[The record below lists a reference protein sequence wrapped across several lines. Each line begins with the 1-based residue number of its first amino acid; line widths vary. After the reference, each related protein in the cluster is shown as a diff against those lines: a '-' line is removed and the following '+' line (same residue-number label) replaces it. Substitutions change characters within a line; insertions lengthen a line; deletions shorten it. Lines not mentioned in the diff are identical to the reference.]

1 MAFNGRRGP
10 NISQFLRELHENP
23 TLVDSDPAFS
33 MDDQDL
39 SMFTNTEFFD
49 LETGQNTDFQ
59 PPAQQPTKPST
70 ESVSAASTAVS
81 PLSEDAITTTM
92 ADFTPMDFMTTG
104 DFNFPDFNAAYSS
117 PSITSYQDNLG
128 NLHQPIQPGPQPVYS
143 SSGGVGHAHGHATRH
158 NGFAGASQ
166 TPPRIA
172 AAEKRKPDALNPATR
187 AITFEEQT
195 RVAAE
200 EDKRRRNT
208 AASARFRIKKKQREQ
223 ALEKSAKEMTEK
235 VTALEGR
242 IQQLETENKWLKS
255 IVLEKNAGNEEFL
268 GKLLEDFKSKH
279 ANAAQRNGI
288 DIEADAAVAAISDE
302 ENETRDSS
310 G

>member
-1 MAFNGRRGP
+1 MTYNGRRGP
-10 NISQFLRELHENP
+10 NISLFLRELHENP
-23 TLVDSDPAFS
+23 TLVENDPAFS
-33 MDDQDL
+33 MDDTDL

-59 PPAQQPTKPST
+59 PPPQHHLKPDPGSST
-70 ESVSAASTAVS
+70 ASSAVS
-81 PLSEDAITTTM
+81 PHNEGFITAIS
-92 ADFTPMDFMTTG
+92 DFNHMDFLAAG
-104 DFNFPDFNAAYSS
+104 DFNFPDYNANYSS
-117 PSITSYQDNLG
+117 PTISSYQDNLG
-128 NLHQPIQPGPQPVYS
+128 ALHRHIQPSHPSVYS
-143 SSGGVGHAHGHATRH
+143 AANSASHSHARPHSNYTT
-158 NGFAGASQ
+158 ASQ
-166 TPPRIA
+166 TPPRIGSTT
-172 AAEKRKPDALNPATR
+172 EKRKADVLAPSPHATS
-187 AITFEEQT
+187 FDDQT

-223 ALEKSAKEMTEK
+223 ALEKSAKEMNDK
-235 VTALEGR
+235 MHALDTR

-268 GKLLEDFKSKH
+268 TKLLEDFKSKH
-279 ANAAQRNGI
+279 ANASSIGDF
-288 DIEADAAVAAISDE
+288 DIELEPAVALVSDE

>member
-1 MAFNGRRGP
+1 MTYNGRRGP

-23 TLVDSDPAFS
+23 TLVENDPAFS
-33 MDDQDL
+33 MDDTDL

-59 PPAQQPTKPST
+59 PQHQHAPKPAS
-70 ESVSAASTAVS
+70 ESNTASSAVS
-81 PLSEDAITTTM
+81 PLSEDAMTTI
-92 ADFTPMDFMTTG
+92 ADFSHIDFMTTG
-104 DFNFPDFNAAYSS
+104 DFNFPDFGATYSS
-117 PSITSYQDNLG
+117 PTIPSYQDNLG
-128 NLHQPIQPGPQPVYS
+128 ALHQPIQPGPPSVYS
-143 SSGGVGHAHGHATRH
+143 AASSVSHARPHH
-158 NGFAGASQ
+158 NSYTTASQ

-172 AAEKRKPDALNPATR
+172 AAEKRKADVLAPPPRAMNFEDQTR
-187 AITFEEQT
+187 A
-195 RVAAE
+195 AAE

-223 ALEKSAKEMTEK
+223 ALEKSAKEMNDK
-235 VTALEGR
+235 VHALDTR

-268 GKLLEDFKSKH
+268 SKLLEDFKSKH
-279 ANAAQRNGI
+279 ASTSSRSGS
-288 DIEADAAVAAISDE
+288 EGELDAAVAVVSDE

>member
-1 MAFNGRRGP
+1 MAYNVRRGP

-23 TLVDSDPAFS
+23 TLVENDPAFS
-33 MDDQDL
+33 MDDTDL

-59 PPAQQPTKPST
+59 PQHPQHQPKPDPESSST
-70 ESVSAASTAVS
+70 SSAVS
-81 PLSEDAITTTM
+81 PLNEGSIAGIS
-92 ADFTPMDFMTTG
+92 DFNHMDFLAAG
-104 DFNFPDFNAAYSS
+104 DFNFPDYGATYTS
-117 PSITSYQDNLG
+117 PTIPSYQDNLG
-128 NLHQPIQPGPQPVYS
+128 GLHRHIQPSHPSVFSAAS
-143 SSGGVGHAHGHATRH
+143 SANQGHARPHSNYTT
-158 NGFAGASQ
+158 ASQ

-172 AAEKRKPDALNPATR
+172 SAAEKRKADVLAPPPRAASFEDQTR
-187 AITFEEQT
+187 A
-195 RVAAE
+195 AAE

-223 ALEKSAKEMTEK
+223 ALEKSAKEMNDK
-235 VTALEGR
+235 VHALDTR

-268 GKLLEDFKSKH
+268 SKLLEDFKSKH
-279 ANAAQRNGI
+279 ANAAGI
-288 DIEADAAVAAISDE
+288 SEADIELEPAVVLVSDE
-302 ENETRDSS
+302 ENETLDSS

>member
-1 MAFNGRRGP
+1 MTYNGRRGP

-23 TLVDSDPAFS
+23 TLVENDPAFS
-33 MDDQDL
+33 MDDTDL

-59 PPAQQPTKPST
+59 PQHPQQPPKPGS
-70 ESVSAASTAVS
+70 ESNSASSAVS
-81 PLSEDAITTTM
+81 PLSEDAMTTI
-92 ADFTPMDFMTTG
+92 ADFTNMDFMTTG
-104 DFNFPDFNAAYSS
+104 DFNFPDFGATYSS
-117 PSITSYQDNLG
+117 PTIPSYQDNLSS
-128 NLHQPIQPGPQPVYS
+128 LHQPIQPGPPSVYS
-143 SSGGVGHAHGHATRH
+143 AASSVSHGHARTH
-158 NGFAGASQ
+158 HTNYTTASQ

-172 AAEKRKPDALNPATR
+172 AAEKRKADVLAPPPR
-187 AITFEEQT
+187 AMSFEEQT
-195 RVAAE
+195 RAAAE

-223 ALEKSAKEMTEK
+223 ALEKSAKEMNDK
-235 VTALEGR
+235 VHALDSR

-268 GKLLEDFKSKH
+268 SKLLEDFKSKH
-279 ANAAQRNGI
+279 NSTASRNGA
-288 DIEADAAVAAISDE
+288 EGEPETAVAVVSDE

>member
-1 MAFNGRRGP
+1 M
-10 NISQFLRELHENP
+10 S
-23 TLVDSDPAFS
+23 S
-33 MDDQDL
+33 
-39 SMFTNTEFFD
+39 
-49 LETGQNTDFQ
+49 
-59 PPAQQPTKPST
+59 
-70 ESVSAASTAVS
+70 
-81 PLSEDAITTTM
+81 
-92 ADFTPMDFMTTG
+92 G
-104 DFNFPDFNAAYSS
+104 DFNFPDFGATYSS
-117 PSITSYQDNLG
+117 PTIPSYQDNLG
-128 NLHQPIQPGPQPVYS
+128 SLHQPIQPGPPSVYS
-143 SSGGVGHAHGHATRH
+143 ASNSVSHPHSRSHH
-158 NGFAGASQ
+158 NPSYASTAP

-172 AAEKRKPDALNPATR
+172 AAADKRKADVLSHQPQPAGR
-187 AITFEEQT
+187 GAVSFEDQT

-223 ALEKSAKEMTEK
+223 ALEKSAKEMNEK
-235 VTALEGR
+235 VHALDNR

-279 ANAAQRNGI
+279 ANGASSRNGA
-288 DIEADAAVAAISDE
+288 EADSETAVAVVSDE

>member
-1 MAFNGRRGP
+1 MM
-10 NISQFLRELHENP
+10 S
-23 TLVDSDPAFS
+23 S
-33 MDDQDL
+33 
-39 SMFTNTEFFD
+39 
-49 LETGQNTDFQ
+49 
-59 PPAQQPTKPST
+59 
-70 ESVSAASTAVS
+70 
-81 PLSEDAITTTM
+81 
-92 ADFTPMDFMTTG
+92 G
-104 DFNFPDFNAAYSS
+104 DFNFPDFGATYSS
-117 PSITSYQDNLG
+117 PTIPSYQDNLG
-128 NLHQPIQPGPQPVYS
+128 NLHQPIQPGPPSVYS
-143 SSGGVGHAHGHATRH
+143 ASSSVSHPHARNHH
-158 NGFAGASQ
+158 NPGYASTAP

-172 AAEKRKPDALNPATR
+172 AAADKRKADVLSQQQQHQPPSR
-187 AITFEEQT
+187 AVSFEDHT

-223 ALEKSAKEMTEK
+223 ALEKSAKEMNDK
-235 VTALEGR
+235 VHALDNR

-279 ANAAQRNGI
+279 ANGSSSRNGT
-288 DIEADAAVAAISDE
+288 EAESETAVAVVSDE